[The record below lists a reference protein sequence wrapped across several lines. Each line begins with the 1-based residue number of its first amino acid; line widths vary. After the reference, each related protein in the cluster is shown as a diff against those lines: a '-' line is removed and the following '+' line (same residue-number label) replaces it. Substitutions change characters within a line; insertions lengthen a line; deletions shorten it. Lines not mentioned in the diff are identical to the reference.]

1 LEIVNEEMFGD
12 WWIAVE
18 RTGVIDPAAGIDFR
32 FWRDGKRSLENSYA
46 VALLNRELE

>member
-1 LEIVNEEMFGD
+1 MFRD

-18 RTGVIDPAAGIDFR
+18 RTGFIYPAARVDFG
-32 FWRDGKRSLENSYA
+32 FWRDSKRSLENSYA